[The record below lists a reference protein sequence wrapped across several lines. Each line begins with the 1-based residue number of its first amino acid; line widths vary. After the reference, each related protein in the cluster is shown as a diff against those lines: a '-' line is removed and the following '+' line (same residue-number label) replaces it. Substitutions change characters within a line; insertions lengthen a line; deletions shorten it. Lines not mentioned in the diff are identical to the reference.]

1 MKRIITHPEETIY
14 ELVAKSDCLEFWK
27 SMGFE
32 YNRAGDRDDE
42 YYLRKT
48 CSYGLKQEIGGLA
61 IIQSKGQEGIAN
73 RWGCILL
80 PCQFEPDS
88 PYLWGI
94 VPPLEEISPIFKGDW
109 LCLHPQ
115 SFYRA
120 KVRLLQQMPSTA

>member
-14 ELVAKSDCLEFWK
+14 ELVANSDCLEFWK

-61 IIQSKGQEGIAN
+61 T
-73 RWGCILL
+73 
-80 PCQFEPDS
+80 F
-88 PYLWGI
+88 
-94 VPPLEEISPIFKGDW
+94 
-109 LCLHPQ
+109 
-115 SFYRA
+115 RA
-120 KVRLLQQMPSTA
+120 KGKKESPTDGDAFYCPVSLRGLRY

>member
-14 ELVAKSDCLEFWK
+14 ELVASSDCLEFWK

-61 IIQSKGQEGIAN
+61 IIQSKGKEGIAN

-80 PCQFEPDS
+80 PCQFERVEILTSNDS
-88 PYLWGI
+88 HGI
-94 VPPLEEISPIFKGDW
+94 QK
-109 LCLHPQ
+109 LH
-115 SFYRA
+115 FVAYKEDCMEMTYTDIDRHIYG
-120 KVRLLQQMPSTA
+120 